1 MRTHGLFRVSSFQN
15 EKLIWECSC
24 YKCFGSPQELV
35 DHMCG
40 MRHKNHISRYRA
52 ALKRAAI
59 AERKVKE
66 LEDE

>member
-1 MRTHGLFRVSSFQN
+1 
-15 EKLIWECSC
+15 
-24 YKCFGSPQELV
+24 
-35 DHMCG
+35 